1 MHEKDFL
8 FQMAY
13 APHAASHG
21 KALRAWLSAS
31 WQLSWISMHI
41 LTPLVACH
49 FWAVSQVES
58 LFSISPKCSP
68 LPIILLFNH
77 KTSYFFWQYQSQS
90 ESQKE

>member
-31 WQLSWISMHI
+31 
-41 LTPLVACH
+41 
-49 FWAVSQVES
+49 
-58 LFSISPKCSP
+58 
-68 LPIILLFNH
+68 
-77 KTSYFFWQYQSQS
+77 
-90 ESQKE
+90 